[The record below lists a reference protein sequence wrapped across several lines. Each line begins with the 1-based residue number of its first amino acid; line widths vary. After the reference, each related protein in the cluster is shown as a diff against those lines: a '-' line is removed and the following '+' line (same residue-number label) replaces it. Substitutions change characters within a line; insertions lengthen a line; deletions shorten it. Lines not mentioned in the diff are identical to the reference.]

1 MRVIGITGGIGS
13 GKTTV
18 SGYLRSLGYEVIDA
32 DGIARELADSEDV
45 LHEIRDMFGDSVL
58 KEDGSLD
65 RKRMAE
71 IVFSDIR
78 KKEMLEAIITD
89 RVVARCAEIIQ
100 GYREDENASGLVFLD
115 APLLF
120 ETGADRLVD
129 EIWSV
134 ACDVEKRIERAKLRD
149 DSLAEDIEA
158 RIAAQLPDDDRAEK
172 ADVVISNDGTVDEL
186 ERSIDSLLE
195 KY

>member
-100 GYREDENASGLVFLD
+100 GYREDENASGPVFLD

>member
-32 DGIARELADSEDV
+32 DGIARDLAESEDV

-71 IVFSDIR
+71 IVFSDIH

-100 GYREDENASGLVFLD
+100 GYREDENASGPVFLD

-134 ACDVEKRIERAKLRD
+134 ACDVDKRIERAKLRD

-186 ERSIDSLLE
+186 KCSIDSLLE

>member
-32 DGIARELADSEDV
+32 DGIARDLANSEDV
-45 LHEIRDMFGDSVL
+45 LREIRDMFGDSVL

-100 GYREDENASGLVFLD
+100 GYREDENASGPVFLD

-186 ERSIDSLLE
+186 KRSIDSLLE